1 MVLKE
6 GSNLPLVVNYIMCR
20 VFQADSFNV
29 EMFSRYP
36 FGAKTV
42 IKSTLNPLLAPGPRL
57 VTSQVHQYLFVA
69 KGLSIMRIAKSE
81 NAYREGT

>member
-36 FGAKTV
+36 FGAKPSSKAHS
-42 IKSTLNPLLAPGPRL
+42 ILFSPLGHAW
-57 VTSQVHQYLFVA
+57 
-69 KGLSIMRIAKSE
+69 
-81 NAYREGT
+81 